1 MIYNRD
7 IAGQIADF
15 LLEIKAVILKPE
27 NPFRWASGWNS
38 PIYCDNRILLS
49 YPLVRDFVVDQFAD
63 VANNHFPDVDVI
75 AGVATAGIPHGTLI
89 ADRLNKP
96 LAYVRAKP
104 KEHGTGKLIEG
115 RIEAGQKVL
124 VVEDLISTGKSSL
137 QAVDAIREAGAEV
150 VGMVAVFSYGF
161 QVAADAF
168 HEKNVK
174 YISLSNYENLLH
186 RAIEKGYVKEQDLHL
201 LEEWRENPAGWK
213 K

>member
-63 VANNHFPDVDVI
+63 VANNHFPDVDLI

-115 RIEAGQKVL
+115 RIEPGQKVL

-150 VGMVAVFSYGF
+150 VGMLAVFSYGF

-186 RAIEKGYVKEQDLHL
+186 RAIEKGYVKEVDLHL
-201 LEEWRENPAGWK
+201 LEEWRENPSEWK